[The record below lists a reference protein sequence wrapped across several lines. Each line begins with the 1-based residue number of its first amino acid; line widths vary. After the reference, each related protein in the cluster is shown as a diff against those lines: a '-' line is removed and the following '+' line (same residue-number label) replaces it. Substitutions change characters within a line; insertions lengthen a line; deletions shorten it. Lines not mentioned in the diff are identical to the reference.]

1 MSNNYELNVVS
12 NKVSSYLY
20 FSLLKSKNFLIL
32 YFLFAS
38 LHTVTSLSLGKE
50 DLKVMR
56 MRSFLPRVNESAHAH
71 ALYVSRS
78 TCKSVKLLFALS

>member
-56 MRSFLPRVNESAHAH
+56 MRSFLPSLASHCSAVSWLRSPQLVN
-71 ALYVSRS
+71 
-78 TCKSVKLLFALS
+78 VKHCVGRA